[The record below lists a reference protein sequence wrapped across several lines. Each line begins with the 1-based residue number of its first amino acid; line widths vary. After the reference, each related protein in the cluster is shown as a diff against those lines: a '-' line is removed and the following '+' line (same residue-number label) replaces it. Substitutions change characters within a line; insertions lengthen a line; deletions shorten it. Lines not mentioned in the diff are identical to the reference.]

1 MVTASAPTADEGAIG
16 ALVCDLDGVV
26 YRGPLAVPHAV
37 DVLRAVRVPI
47 VFATNSAARAP
58 AVVAEHLRTLGL
70 EVSPEQVV
78 TSAQAGAAAVAEARP
93 GARVLAVGGDGVRQA
108 LVEAGLVPVR
118 TADRVEAVLQGYG
131 AQVSASD
138 LAEASY
144 AVAAGAWWVATNTD
158 ATIPN
163 DRGIAPGNGALV
175 GVVEKTVGRPP
186 DRVVGKPHPDLYV
199 VAARRLGVSAER
211 ILALGD
217 RLDTDIEGANAAG
230 LVSALVLTGVDSR
243 ASAGSADR
251 PRRPTMILDDLR
263 GLVGVVPMSRGAALG

>member
-251 PRRPTMILDDLR
+251 PRRPNMILDDLR

>member
-1 MVTASAPTADEGAIG
+1 MSTRAQGPVGGDIE

-26 YRGPLAVPHAV
+26 YRGPCAVPHAV
-37 DVLRAVRVPI
+37 EVLRAVRVPI

-58 AVVAEHLRTLGL
+58 TLIAEHLRQLGL

-93 GARVLAVGGDGVRQA
+93 GARVLAVGGDGVREA
-108 LVEAGLVPVR
+108 LENAGLVPVT
-118 TADRVEAVLQGYG
+118 TAERVQAVLQGYG

-175 GVVEKTVGRPP
+175 GVVAGTVGRPP
-186 DRVVGKPHPDLYV
+186 DRVVGKPHPDLYI
-199 VAARRLGVSAER
+199 VAARRLGVPAGR

-230 LVSALVLTGVDSR
+230 LVSALVLTGVDTRER
-243 ASAGSADR
+243 AEAAE
-251 PRRPTMILDDLR
+251 RRRSPSLVMDDLR
-263 GLVGVVPMSRGAALG
+263 GLVGVVPMSRGTALG